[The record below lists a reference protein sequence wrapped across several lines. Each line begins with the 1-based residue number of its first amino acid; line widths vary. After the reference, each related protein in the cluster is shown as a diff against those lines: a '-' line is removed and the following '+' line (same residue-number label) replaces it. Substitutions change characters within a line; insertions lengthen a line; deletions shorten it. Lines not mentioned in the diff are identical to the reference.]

1 MNDLRHLMME
11 VLTSDKTELSR
22 AEFEEFLGYAG
33 LGGEEEIDYKALA
46 RNFMLSNTKQ
56 EDIVVGEE

>member
-1 MNDLRHLMME
+1 MME